1 MNRDS
6 NLVAVTGIGLISPLG
21 SNLDSFQVG
30 LLECRS
36 CLEALDIFESGLDAA
51 PVVAQIR
58 QPLTVEER
66 PGFRFSRT
74 DRFGILAARGTLA
87 EVAKEC
93 SDYRESG
100 VVVATTVAGLGEIE
114 PRIIADPRGY
124 YRQGGFS
131 TVTSYQS
138 SHVADAV
145 GAYFGLRGPRY
156 GVNIACASGAIA
168 IVLAAKM
175 VLDGTAPMALAGG
188 SEALCPF
195 TLSGFNALQALDPE
209 PCRPFDKNRKGLNL
223 GEGAAILVLETLER
237 ARARQAQ
244 IWAVLRGWGMTNDA
258 FHLTAPDEQ
267 GRGLAESMT
276 LAMKMAGVGPD
287 EICYVNAHGTGTSLN
302 DAAEIKA
309 YESAFRDRRHPIPV
323 SSSKSYFGH
332 CLGAA
337 GALESVVTILSA
349 RLGILFPTLRLNDP
363 IESPVVDW
371 LVGEPRRQR
380 VPLGMTVSAGF
391 GGSNTSLIFGLD
403 DGSDRV

>member
-6 NLVAVTGIGLISPLG
+6 SLVAVTGIGLISPLG
-21 SNLDSFQVG
+21 SDLDAFRDG

-36 CLEALDIFESGLDAA
+36 CLEALDIFESGLDSP
-51 PVVAQIR
+51 PVVGQIR
-58 QPLTVEER
+58 RPLTVEEL

-74 DRFGILAARGTLA
+74 DRLGIIAARDALA
-87 EVAKEC
+87 EVGKEC
-93 SDYRESG
+93 SDCRESG
-100 VVVATTVAGLGEIE
+100 VVIATTVAGLGEIE
-114 PRIIADPRGY
+114 PRIIADPRSY
-124 YRQGGFS
+124 YRHGGFS

-156 GVNIACASGAIA
+156 GVNVACASGAIA
-168 IVLAAKM
+168 IALGAKM

-195 TLSGFNALQALDPE
+195 TLSGFSALQTLDPG

-237 ARARQAQ
+237 ARARQAR

-267 GRGLAESMT
+267 GRGLAESIT
-276 LAMKMAGVGPD
+276 LAMQMAGVGPD
-287 EICYVNAHGTGTSLN
+287 EIGYVNAHGTGTDLN
-302 DAAEIKA
+302 DAAEVRA
-309 YESAFRDRRHPIPV
+309 YEAAFRNRRHPIPV

-337 GALESVVTILSA
+337 GALEAVVTILSV
-349 RLGILFPTLRLNDP
+349 RSGVLFPTLRLNDP
-363 IESPVVDW
+363 IESSAVDW
-371 LVGEPRRQR
+371 LMGEPRRQR
-380 VPLGMTVSAGF
+380 VPLAMTASAGF
-391 GGSNTSLIFGLD
+391 GGSNTSLVFGLD
-403 DGSDRV
+403 GGSDRV